1 MGALAG
7 AYLRDKQLTQYR
19 KVIYL
24 ASAGIVL
31 ILLGAALHPVYPVI
45 KAAWTTTFNFL
56 AGGICLVLLALF
68 YLIIDVWKVR
78 RWSYFFRVIGMN
90 SITIYMGVRIIDFK
104 HTSDFFLNGL
114 ASYAGNFEPVV
125 LFLGMI
131 LVEWLFLYY
140 LYKNKIFLRV

>member
-1 MGALAG
+1 VRFGNLHRLLTG
-7 AYLRDKQLTQYR
+7 FGNKDLRR
-19 KVIYL
+19 
-24 ASAGIVL
+24 GHH
-31 ILLGAALHPVYPVI
+31 LLYELGYHHPVYPVI

-56 AGGICLVLLALF
+56 AGGICLLLLALF
-68 YLIIDVWKVR
+68 YLILDVWKLR

-104 HTSDFFLNGL
+104 HTSDFVLNGI